1 MEDRTGTGRKTL
13 ASIACAALAAPI
25 LSHDVAASE
34 TAAAF
39 PTKPVRLIVAQGPGS
54 SVDNMGRVLATRL
67 SEEWGKTVIVD
78 NRGGAGGTIG
88 AEIASRAAPDG
99 YTLLMSSTAMQ
110 VISPQIYKDLTYH
123 PTKDFRQ
130 VSLIASTQNVMVANT
145 GQPYKTVKELLAYA
159 KANPGKVNMANAG
172 SGFQSHLAAVL
183 FTSMAN
189 IKVLHVPY
197 KGGTSITMVAAG
209 ESHVTIVPLPSAIAH
224 LRAGRVIAIATGG
237 EKRSTILKDV
247 PTITE
252 SGVPG
257 FVSTGW
263 AGIATPKALPNPLFD
278 RVYKTLVKVMNDPAT
293 REMFERQGAEPM
305 TSTPQEFLAHINAE
319 YARFSQAIKL
329 AGLKVQ

>member
-1 MEDRTGTGRKTL
+1 MNRSKSSGSVL
-13 ASIACAALAAPI
+13 SVLACAALGLAHGACLAAE
-25 LSHDVAASE
+25 SVAGY
-34 TAAAF
+34 
-39 PTKPVRLIVAQGPGS
+39 PTKPVRLIVAQGTGS

-67 SEEWGKTVIVD
+67 TEEWGKQVIVD

-130 VSLIASTQNVMVANT
+130 VSLIASTQNVMVANAN
-145 GQPYKTVKELLAYA
+145 QPFKSVKEMLAYA

-189 IKVLHVPY
+189 INVLHVPY
-197 KGGTSITMVAAG
+197 KGGTSLTMVAAG
-209 ESHVTIVPLPSAIAH
+209 ESHVTIVPLPSAIAQ
-224 LRAGRVIAIATGG
+224 LRAGRVIPLGSGG
-237 EKRSTILKDV
+237 EKRSTHPLLKGV
-247 PTITE
+247 PTIAE

-257 FVSTGW
+257 YVSTGW
-263 AGIATPKALPNPLFD
+263 AGIATPKAVSKPLFD
-278 RVYKTLVKVMNDPAT
+278 RLYATLVKVMNDPT
-293 REMFERQGAEPM
+293 TKELFERQGAEVM
-305 TSTPQEFLAHINAE
+305 TSTPEQMLAHINAE
-319 YARFSQAIKL
+319 YGRFSQAIKL

>member
-1 MEDRTGTGRKTL
+1 MDRTGTGRMAL
-13 ASIACAALAAPI
+13 ASFACAALAAPI

-34 TAAAF
+34 PAAGF
-39 PTKPVRLIVAQGPGS
+39 PTKPVRLIVAQGTGS
-54 SVDNMGRVLATRL
+54 SVDNMGRVLAARL
-67 SEEWGKTVIVD
+67 TEEWGKQVIVD

-145 GQPYKTVKELLAYA
+145 GQPFKTVKELLAYA

-189 IKVLHVPY
+189 INVLL
-197 KGGTSITMVAAG
+197 SLI
-209 ESHVTIVPLPSAIAH
+209 
-224 LRAGRVIAIATGG
+224 
-237 EKRSTILKDV
+237 
-247 PTITE
+247 
-252 SGVPG
+252 
-257 FVSTGW
+257 
-263 AGIATPKALPNPLFD
+263 
-278 RVYKTLVKVMNDPAT
+278 
-293 REMFERQGAEPM
+293 
-305 TSTPQEFLAHINAE
+305 HI
-319 YARFSQAIKL
+319 
-329 AGLKVQ
+329 